1 MTSPTTVDGLVSG
14 INTTQIISQL
24 MQIEAQP
31 QNMLKS
37 KVSAESTVLSAYQAV
52 NSKFA
57 ALQTAAE
64 AFTAPNSLT
73 PTNPTWQATKATS
86 SASSVTATAGT
97 GANPGSYTF
106 NVTALA
112 QSQVTT
118 ADVTSSGGG
127 AVTTGSGLD
136 LTIGGK
142 TTHITVGTD
151 TAQGVADA
159 INGAKTGV
167 SASVVTTTTG
177 QTILQFTGTST
188 GAANAFTIAGLQAG
202 TNNISTAQDAQ
213 VTVGNPASGGYTVGS
228 STNTLT
234 NVIPNVTLN
243 VSQVANGVTV
253 NVTSNADSIAD
264 KMQAMIDATNNGLA
278 QITTAT
284 GYDAGSK
291 KGSPLTGDFT
301 VRELQSTVLSAVGNG
316 LSGYGSYKQFGVQ
329 LDNNGKLTFDRT
341 AFLNAYATNPSG
353 VQNAVSTGLAKSLDG
368 IAKGATDPVSGTLTA
383 AIQGGN
389 DQVKSLNSEIAD
401 WNNRLQLRQQT
412 LQRQFTNL
420 ETALGKM
427 KNQSNWLAGQIA
439 GLPAG

>member
-1 MTSPTTVDGLVSG
+1 
-14 INTTQIISQL
+14 

-97 GANPGSYTF
+97 GANPGSYPF

-234 NVIPNVTLN
+234 NVIPNATLN
-243 VSQVANGVTV
+243 VSPGANRAPGKAAAQ
-253 NVTSNADSIAD
+253 ADSIAP
-264 KMQAMIDATNNGLA
+264 KKQAMID
-278 QITTAT
+278 
-284 GYDAGSK
+284 
-291 KGSPLTGDFT
+291 P
-301 VRELQSTVLSAVGNG
+301 
-316 LSGYGSYKQFGVQ
+316 
-329 LDNNGKLTFDRT
+329 
-341 AFLNAYATNPSG
+341 
-353 VQNAVSTGLAKSLDG
+353 
-368 IAKGATDPVSGTLTA
+368 
-383 AIQGGN
+383 
-389 DQVKSLNSEIAD
+389 AD
-401 WNNRLQLRQQT
+401 NRLAPHT
-412 LQRQFTNL
+412 T
-420 ETALGKM
+420 
-427 KNQSNWLAGQIA
+427 
-439 GLPAG
+439 PA